1 MFSTGKI
8 LRTVARHIRT
18 TLVAG
23 VLIAVPVGL
32 TAIILKIAFDFFDG
46 LLEPFY
52 DQFTDVFK
60 PGMGVAALVIVI
72 YLTGL
77 TTTHFLGR
85 RLIELGHGI
94 VDFIPVVRSV
104 YRAARQATEVFSSVS
119 TDGKYTSV
127 VLVEFPGYGLRSIG
141 LVTAKLTDQDGN
153 PLLAVYVPTSPF
165 PTSGFLLILP
175 EDQVTPTDL
184 PVDDAMKLIVSAGI
198 VAPAKISTEPVRNP
212 PTPTSPPWPPR
223 GPAARTH
230 DSDSSAS
237 NQ

>member
-1 MFSTGKI
+1 MGNI

-23 VLIAVPVGL
+23 VLIVIPVGL

-60 PGMGVAALVIVI
+60 PGMGIAALVVVI
-72 YLTGL
+72 YLSGL
-77 TTTHFLGR
+77 LTTHFLGR

-94 VDFIPVVRSV
+94 VDSIPVVRSV
-104 YRAARQATEVFSSVS
+104 YRAARQATEVFSTVGAN
-119 TDGKYTSV
+119 GKYSAV

-141 LVTAKLTDQDGN
+141 LVTAKLTDQDGK

-175 EDQVTPTDL
+175 ENQVTPTDL
-184 PVDDAMKLIVSAGI
+184 PVEDAMKLIVSAGI
-198 VAPAKISTEPVRNP
+198 IAPERISSNP
-212 PTPTSPPWPPR
+212 DGIPSTLTSSPLPPE

-230 DSDSSAS
+230 DSDSNAS

>member
-1 MFSTGKI
+1 MGNV

-23 VLIAVPVGL
+23 VLILVPVGL

-46 LLEPFY
+46 LLEPLY
-52 DQFTDVFK
+52 DQFTDVFR
-60 PGMGVAALVIVI
+60 PGMGVAALVVVI

-77 TTTHFLGR
+77 LTTHFLGR

-94 VDFIPVVRSV
+94 VNSIPVVRSV
-104 YRAARQATEVFSSVS
+104 YRAARQATEVFSTVG
-119 TDGKYTSV
+119 TDSKYSAV

-141 LVTAKLTDQDGN
+141 LVTSKLTDQDGN

-198 VAPAKISTEPVRNP
+198 VAPEKISSNPGRSPSTLMPSPLPPDGPV
-212 PTPTSPPWPPR
+212 
-223 GPAARTH
+223 ARTH
-230 DSDSSAS
+230 DSDNNAS